1 MAKRSEEAFRE
12 LSTSGN
18 LFRVIMEVGLPLAL
32 FTLFNSAFNILDM
45 MMASHVSTVAVSAI
59 AYLTQLQQVV
69 YAIGQGFVAGS
80 MVRIN
85 RCFGQKDYKE
95 TRYYTNQ
102 LLLLITLISLAVIVT
117 LPFMPMILRL
127 IRTPEEFIDVGS
139 KYFSMLLLATCINFY
154 NQVFINIEKT
164 RGNTRKIMVLN
175 IASMVLKLLLTALFI
190 YGLNGDVIMI
200 SLASLISYLFIFSF
214 ALACLLDRKSHFSLS
229 LPLLHFSRK
238 RCGDLTQIS
247 YPLAIE
253 KSSFSIGKAL
263 VNSMII
269 SYGSS
274 MVGALG
280 ISNNLTALS
289 TNFINGFADS
299 ESAIVSQNIGAGR
312 WDRAVRTYF
321 ITAAIVSLTNIVL
334 SLILIT
340 FSSSLIH
347 LFSMTRNGVDHDFEL
362 LIASVFRYDLIG
374 CLLLVVNSAN
384 VGFLVGIGKTKLS
397 LVIGFSRMFL
407 FRIPV
412 LLFLEH
418 FTSFGSAIPGIMMM
432 ISHFL
437 SGILSTILVLYELWK
452 IRKNT
457 FSSSF
462 S

>member
-1 MAKRSEEAFRE
+1 
-12 LSTSGN
+12 
-18 LFRVIMEVGLPLAL
+18 
-32 FTLFNSAFNILDM
+32 
-45 MMASHVSTVAVSAI
+45 
-59 AYLTQLQQVV
+59 
-69 YAIGQGFVAGS
+69 
-80 MVRIN
+80 
-85 RCFGQKDYKE
+85 
-95 TRYYTNQ
+95 
-102 LLLLITLISLAVIVT
+102 
-117 LPFMPMILRL
+117 
-127 IRTPEEFIDVGS
+127 
-139 KYFSMLLLATCINFY
+139 
-154 NQVFINIEKT
+154 
-164 RGNTRKIMVLN
+164 
-175 IASMVLKLLLTALFI
+175 
-190 YGLNGDVIMI
+190 
-200 SLASLISYLFIFSF
+200 
-214 ALACLLDRKSHFSLS
+214 
-229 LPLLHFSRK
+229 
-238 RCGDLTQIS
+238 
-247 YPLAIE
+247 
-253 KSSFSIGKAL
+253 
-263 VNSMII
+263 MII

-312 WDRAVRTYF
+312 WDRAVRTYL
-321 ITAAIVSLTNIVL
+321 ITTAIVSLTNIVL